1 MTYLQSIFAFSF
13 LALGLSFFAQSVQAQ
28 ERMSKKYITIVA
40 ERVINAP
47 AAKVWETMVLD
58 YGRIS
63 NFSPF
68 IYTSDYQNGSLKG
81 EVGAE
86 RKCHFNESGSRF
98 AHEKILAID
107 SENMI
112 MQNAV
117 IEAGKLPMDTQ
128 NSQAFYRVKDNG
140 DGTSTAS
147 YEFQFRA
154 KPAFMTK
161 LMRSSFQKQLDETL
175 MGLDHYVTTGE
186 IVNAQIGN
194 WKTLRAQYE

>member
-1 MTYLQSIFAFSF
+1 
-13 LALGLSFFAQSVQAQ
+13 
-28 ERMSKKYITIVA
+28 MSKKYITILA
-40 ERVINAP
+40 ERVIEAP
-47 AAKVWETMVLD
+47 AAEVWQAMVLD
-58 YGRIS
+58 YGQIS

-86 RKCHFNESGSRF
+86 RKCSFNPTGSRF

-107 SENMI
+107 HDNMV

-128 NSQAFYRVKDNG
+128 NSQAYYRVRDNG

-154 KPAFMTK
+154 KPAFITK
-161 LMRSSFQKQLDETL
+161 LMRGSFQKQLDETL
-175 MGLDHYVTTGE
+175 MGLDYYLTTGE
-186 IVNAQIGN
+186 IVNASKGN
-194 WKTLRAQYE
+194 WDTIRAQYE

>member
-1 MTYLQSIFAFSF
+1 MTYLQSILAFSL
-13 LALGLSFFAQSVQAQ
+13 LAFGFSFFAQSVQAQ

-40 ERVINAP
+40 ERVIKAP

-68 IYTSDYQNGSLKG
+68 IYTSDYQNGSLQG

-98 AHEKILAID
+98 AHEKILSID
-107 SENMI
+107 QTNMV

-117 IEAGKLPMDTQ
+117 IEAGKLPMDTD
-128 NSQAFYRVKDNG
+128 NSQAFYKVRDNG
-140 DGTSTAS
+140 DGTCTAS

-154 KPAFMTK
+154 KPAFMTS
-161 LMRSSFQKQLDETL
+161 LMRGSFQKQLDETL
-175 MGLDHYVTTGE
+175 MGLEHYITTGE
-186 IVNAQIGN
+186 VVNAQSGN
-194 WKTLRAQYE
+194 WKMLRAQYE